1 MRVRSKVTGHE
12 YEWEMHEYN
21 LMLERN
27 GMRYHEIVKEEV
39 NYDNDKNTNN
49 KRDRGNTSFEAL
61 GSDEKVHAEPTTNAI
76 RSGNGTKPTKKRGRK
91 PKAKAKEA

>member
-39 NYDNDKNTNN
+39 NYDNDKNLFIFNQIPYN
-49 KRDRGNTSFEAL
+49 F
-61 GSDEKVHAEPTTNAI
+61 KVLTPFF
-76 RSGNGTKPTKKRGRK
+76 
-91 PKAKAKEA
+91 